1 MGSYKQ
7 LEVQFEEPNPKKWCV
22 PLKEDVFVAFMNK
35 GNFITHKALCEGSL
49 FSPLLFGKF
58 FDPSDAFPLW
68 EFDSDVLLSNA
79 RSSNNNQCTVDWAQ
93 TETDYVLKAEIPGVG
108 KGVIRVTIEDEKV
121 LEVSGQLRLKIE
133 AGVKDWRAGNWWE
146 HGCVR
151 RIELPEN
158 ADWKKTEAF
167 LSAGDHTLLE
177 VKIPKIP
184 PNISDVP

>member
-1 MGSYKQ
+1 MNSYKQ
-7 LEVQFEEPNPKKWCV
+7 LELQFEEPNPKKWCV
-22 PLKEDVFVAFMNK
+22 SLKEDVFVKFMNN

-68 EFDSDVLLSNA
+68 EFDSDVLLNNA

-93 TETDYVLKAEIPGVG
+93 TETDYVLKAQIPGVD
-108 KGVIRVTIEDEKV
+108 KGIIRVSIEDGKV
-121 LEVSGQLRLKIE
+121 LEVTGQLRLKME
-133 AGVKDWRAGNWWE
+133 TGTKDWRAGNWWE
-146 HGCVR
+146 DGCVR

-158 ADWKKTEAF
+158 ADWKKTEVI
-167 LSAGDHTLLE
+167 LSNGDHTFLE

-184 PNISDVP
+184 PNYF

>member
-1 MGSYKQ
+1 MRAELQHVS
-7 LEVQFEEPNPKKWCV
+7 
-22 PLKEDVFVAFMNK
+22 VFFAGHNQGRATRQHVTCISVLDSFAILIRPTLSLHVL
-35 GNFITHKALCEGSL
+35 FICNIDFRPT
-49 FSPLLFGKF
+49 LLT
-58 FDPSDAFPLW
+58 SA
-68 EFDSDVLLSNA
+68 S
-79 RSSNNNQCTVDWAQ
+79 T
-93 TETDYVLKAEIPGVG
+93 GVG

-167 LSAGDHTLLE
+167 LSTGDHTLLE

>member
-1 MGSYKQ
+1 MTSYKQ
-7 LEVQFEEPNPKKWCV
+7 LEVQFEESNPKKWCV
-22 PLKEDVFVAFMNK
+22 PLKEDVFVKFMNK
-35 GNFITHKALCEGSL
+35 GNFITHKALCEGSF

-79 RSSNNNQCTVDWAQ
+79 KSSNNNHYKVDWIQ
-93 TETDYVLKAEIPGVG
+93 TETDYVLKTEIPGVG
-108 KGVIRVTIEDEKV
+108 KGIICVSVEDGKV
-121 LEVSGQLRLKIE
+121 LEVSGQFRLKVE
-133 AGVKDWRAGNWWE
+133 TGTKDWRVGNWWE

-158 ADWKKTEAF
+158 ADWKKTEA
-167 LSAGDHTLLE
+167 LMSNGDHKFLE

-184 PNISDVP
+184 PNICDVP